1 MAFVE
6 RETDTEFEEIKFRLL
21 QVHMLIMK
29 FRLTIKSQ
37 SIIRLPYFKVM
48 SSKLPDS
55 GFINK
60 LTLLIL
66 VNEKSFTHCTGSN

>member
-1 MAFVE
+1 
-6 RETDTEFEEIKFRLL
+6 
-21 QVHMLIMK
+21 MLIMK
-29 FRLTIKSQ
+29 FRLSIKSQ

-66 VNEKSFTHCTGSN
+66 VNEKSFAHCAGSN